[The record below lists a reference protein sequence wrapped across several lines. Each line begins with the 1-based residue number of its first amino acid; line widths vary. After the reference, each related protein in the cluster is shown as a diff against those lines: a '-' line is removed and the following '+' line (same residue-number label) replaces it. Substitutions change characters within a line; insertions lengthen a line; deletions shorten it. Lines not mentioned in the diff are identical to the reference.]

1 MGRAVRPAVLR
12 FSDDDRG
19 AFMVLEAILVALL
32 VLTAILFF
40 TSLQRPTTGSDQGG
54 LDLGQVSADTLQIL
68 QVRQFSGQTLEG
80 WVTNAMRGDTTTA
93 TAVDQFI
100 RQVLPTGARYS
111 LRLDNGVSG
120 LQILPSGSS
129 ELPRGA
135 RGAEILLV
143 PNWATYR
150 NNTAVG
156 ATTLFVTPG
165 QTIASTDASYYPFV
179 NPSSTIQCYQAPN
192 SYSTAPD
199 GADADTTADTWRS
212 RWQSAIQTTTVT
224 TNAKDNAATLGTGM
238 QQVPRDLPLGKW
250 RLNTNSDCTSGT
262 TSYVNV
268 VAPGMRTLTVS
279 TTFGSNVATAT
290 GTTSDGRFS
299 TADVGLAISGTDIPS
314 GAIVTTVTDPT
325 HVVLSA
331 VRTVAGTSTTTVT
344 LPLDPTYTM
353 YGLQLVVWFG
363 A

>member
-1 MGRAVRPAVLR
+1 MGRAVRPPVLR
-12 FSDDDRG
+12 FADDERG

-80 WVTNAMRGDTTTA
+80 WVTNATRGDTTTA

-120 LQILPSGSS
+120 LQILPSGSTES
-129 ELPRGA
+129 PRGA
-135 RGAEILLV
+135 RGAEILLM

-150 NNTAVG
+150 NDTVIG
-156 ATTLFVTPG
+156 ATTLSVTPG
-165 QTIASTDASYYPFV
+165 QTIASTDATYYPLV
-179 NPSSTIQCYQAPN
+179 NPASTIQCYRAPN

-199 GADADTTADTWRS
+199 GPDADTTADTWRS
-212 RWQSAIQTTTVT
+212 RWQSAIQTTAVT

-268 VAPGMRTLTVS
+268 VAPGARELPVTTSLLTPLTLTS
-279 TTFGSNVATAT
+279 TSGK
-290 GTTSDGRFS
+290 FS
-299 TADVGLAISGTDIPS
+299 PADVGLALSGTGIAS
-314 GAIVTTVTDPT
+314 GAR
-325 HVVLSA
+325 VVSVEGPNSLTMSA
-331 VRTVAGTSTTTVT
+331 AATASGTTT
-344 LPLDPTYTM
+344 LSIPLDPSYTM